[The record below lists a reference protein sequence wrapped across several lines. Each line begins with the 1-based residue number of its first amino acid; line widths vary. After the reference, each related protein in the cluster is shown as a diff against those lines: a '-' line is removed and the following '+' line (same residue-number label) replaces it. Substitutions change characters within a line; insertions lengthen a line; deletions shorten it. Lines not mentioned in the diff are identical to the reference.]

1 VWSDGRRDAAHP
13 VPTQAR
19 PAVAHRPGGRRARPR
34 GRHERHAHRLG
45 ASVWALL
52 DEARTIGDLAD
63 DLAAIY
69 DADPSHIASDI
80 EPLLTELAQS
90 GYVDADA

>member
-1 VWSDGRRDAAHP
+1 MGAVTQSARYRRRPDLLSRTAPGVVVLARVDGTS
-13 VPTQAR
+13 VTLT
-19 PAVAHRPGGRRARPR
+19 GS
-34 GRHERHAHRLG
+34 G

-52 DEARTIGDLAD
+52 DEARTVGDLAA

-69 DADPSHIASDI
+69 HADPSQIADDI
-80 EPLLTELAQS
+80 EPLLTELVQS

>member
-1 VWSDGRRDAAHP
+1 VLARVDGTSVTLA
-13 VPTQAR
+13 
-19 PAVAHRPGGRRARPR
+19 GS
-34 GRHERHAHRLG
+34 G

-69 DADPSHIASDI
+69 DADPSQIAGDI
-80 EPLLTELAQS
+80 EPLLDELAQS